1 MAAIEQSLQEL
12 NQKHLAEG
20 LESKRLPLSVSHRI
34 IVTFF
39 LHQNKRKINLL
50 DARRHMMIRWSL
62 GPACLTLNPCCL
74 TSCVTLDRILNLSGL
89 LFPHL
94 CTRGINKV
102 WEQLGRVNGF
112 IPIKVLRAVPGT

>member
-39 LHQNKRKINLL
+39 FASEQEKNKSSRCSVSY
-50 DARRHMMIRWSL
+50 D
-62 GPACLTLNPCCL
+62 
-74 TSCVTLDRILNLSGL
+74 D
-89 LFPHL
+89 
-94 CTRGINKV
+94 
-102 WEQLGRVNGF
+102 
-112 IPIKVLRAVPGT
+112 

>member
-39 LHQNKRKINLL
+39 C
-50 DARRHMMIRWSL
+50 IR
-62 GPACLTLNPCCL
+62 
-74 TSCVTLDRILNLSGL
+74 
-89 LFPHL
+89 
-94 CTRGINKV
+94 TREK
-102 WEQLGRVNGF
+102 
-112 IPIKVLRAVPGT
+112 